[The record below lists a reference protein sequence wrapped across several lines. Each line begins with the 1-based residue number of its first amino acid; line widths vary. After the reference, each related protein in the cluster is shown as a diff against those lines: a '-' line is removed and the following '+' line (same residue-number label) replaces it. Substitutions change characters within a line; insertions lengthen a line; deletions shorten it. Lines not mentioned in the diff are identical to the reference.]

1 MAEQTNP
8 NQPAPQINSEPVNNP
23 QSTPTPQTNAT
34 STENQVPARVKP
46 ETSYGTATKGDKQKP
61 ETSYGT
67 VAETDRRKPAIK
79 IISE

>member
-8 NQPAPQINSEPVNNP
+8 NQSAPQTNSEPVDNP

-34 STENQVPARVKP
+34 STDNPKPARAKP

-67 VAETDRRKPAIK
+67 VTETERRKPAIK
-79 IISE
+79 VISE